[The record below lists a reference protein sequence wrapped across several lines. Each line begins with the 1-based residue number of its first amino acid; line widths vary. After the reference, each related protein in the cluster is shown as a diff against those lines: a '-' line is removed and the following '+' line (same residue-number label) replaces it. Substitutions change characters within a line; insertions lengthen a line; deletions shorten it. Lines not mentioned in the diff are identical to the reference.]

1 MILSKAT
8 LFPDAILPLHIFEPR
23 YRRMLLDALESH
35 RMLAIALRRPG
46 SSREAPC
53 RWLAWGSLRFVWGA
67 PDGASNLLLLG
78 LKRIQCIKMR
88 LLNVS
93 HFLSMEME
101 REK

>member
-1 MILSKAT
+1 MPVACLGVVKV
-8 LFPDAILPLHIFEPR
+8 
-23 YRRMLLDALESH
+23 
-35 RMLAIALRRPG
+35 
-46 SSREAPC
+46 C
-53 RWLAWGSLRFVWGA
+53 VGA
-67 PDGASNLLLLG
+67 PDGTLNLLLLG

>member
-23 YRRMLLDALESH
+23 YRRMLSDALESH

-53 RWLAWGSLRFVWGA
+53 RWLAWGSLRFVWGR
-67 PDGASNLLLLG
+67 LTG
-78 LKRIQCIKMR
+78 L
-88 LLNVS
+88 
-93 HFLSMEME
+93 
-101 REK
+101 